1 MKKCLALVLSVGLFC
16 FLLPST
22 YTYADCR
29 GCCVGHG
36 GVVCS
41 DGITTACTDGTPL
54 SEKCRSKDCEKCDTG
69 STADVD
75 PVFKCNG
82 HIAYGI
88 PAITDQLLCRDGY
101 AVGYDYAEKNPIW
114 VACHLTKESVNKK
127 FKRSNKFRE
136 DTDIPEQYRS
146 TLADYRGSGYDRGHM
161 AAAATVDSSDK
172 AMMQSFLMSNMT
184 PQLPS
189 LNRQGW
195 RQLESDIR
203 DWVNKRGEL
212 YVVTGAMFEG
222 QHPRIGAGVGVP
234 THFFK
239 VVYDAANQDC
249 IAFIVPHTGISKSDL
264 PKFIVSVNEVEAR
277 TGFDF
282 NNLLD
287 DAIENDMEDD
297 IEMMW

>member
-1 MKKCLALVLSVGLFC
+1 MKKFLALVLSVGLFC
-16 FLLPST
+16 FLFPSN

-41 DGITTACTDGTPL
+41 DGVTACADGTPL
-54 SEKCRSKDCEKCDTG
+54 SKKCRSKACEKCDVE
-69 STADVD
+69 STAAPD
-75 PVFKCNG
+75 PGFECNG

-88 PAITDQLLCRDGY
+88 PANTDQLLCRDGY
-101 AVGYDYAEKNPIW
+101 AVGYDYAEKDPVW
-114 VACHLTKESVNKK
+114 VAYHLTKESVNKK
-127 FKRSNKFRE
+127 FKRSNRFRE

-146 TLADYRGSGYDRGHM
+146 TPADYRGSGYDRGHM
-161 AAAATVDSSDK
+161 AAAATVDYSDE

-184 PQLPS
+184 PQLPT

-195 RQLESDIR
+195 RYLESDIR

-222 QHPRIGAGVGVP
+222 PHLKIGDGVGVP

-264 PKFIVSVNEVEAR
+264 PNFIVSVNEVEAR

-282 NNLLD
+282 NRLLD
-287 DAIENDMEDD
+287 DALEDDMEDD
-297 IEMMW
+297 VEMMW